1 MSYRYKKLIPL
12 ALLLLIFGG
21 LFFLP
26 IKVPFSFQSMG
37 LLNPSKKWSL
47 RTDLDGN
54 FYSELKNFQS
64 GVIEQSTSYRF
75 ERGDIAS
82 LFFSKEI
89 ANNASIFKN
98 DTIGMLSSRL
108 VEDRIQK
115 LESEMLVWEQQLQS
129 RKSGEKEAVV
139 EELRQKL
146 IFAQQQFELTQ
157 KNFER
162 SQILFLDS
170 LIARDRFE
178 LAETEFITAKTNIEI
193 ARNSYSAALSGAKPA
208 DIMLVEEQILASQKE
223 LQFLEETKKKY
234 VLLSPLSGKLVL
246 NQYLPKEIEYMSII
260 DTTEFILYAPVK
272 FHYRP
277 YLSYDLKIDF
287 TIPGTDETFQATIFD
302 FTEHVEIIS
311 SNQVIFVKARISNP
325 PAAVIPG
332 LSVKCKFAGEPVTL
346 REYVKRTLDIF
357 LR

>member
-12 ALLLLIFGG
+12 GLVLLILGG

-26 IKVPFSFQSMG
+26 LKIPFSFQSMG
-37 LLNPSKKWSL
+37 LLNPAEKWII

-54 FYSELKNFQS
+54 FYSELKNFNS
-64 GVIEQSTSYRF
+64 GVIVQSTSYRF

-82 LFFSKEI
+82 LYFSKDI
-89 ANNASIFKN
+89 TNNASINKG
-98 DTIGMLSSRL
+98 DTIGILSSRL

-115 LESEMLVWEQQLQS
+115 LESQMVVWNQQLQS
-129 RKSGEKEAVV
+129 QKSGEKEAVV

-146 IFAQQQFELTQ
+146 VFAQQQFELTK
-157 KNFER
+157 KNFDR

-170 LIARDRFE
+170 LIAREKFE
-178 LAETEFITAKTNIEI
+178 SAETEFLTAKTNIEI
-193 ARNSYSAALSGAKPA
+193 AQSSYNAVISGAKPEA
-208 DIMLVEEQILASQKE
+208 IRLVEEQILASEKE
-223 LQFLEETKKKY
+223 LHFLKETKQKY
-234 VLLSPLSGKLVL
+234 VLLSPMSGKLVL

-260 DTTEFILYAPVK
+260 DTTAFILYAPVK

-277 YLSYDLKIDF
+277 YLSYELKVDL
-287 TIPGTDETFQATIFD
+287 TIPGTDQTVQAEIFD

-311 SNQVIFVKARISNP
+311 SNQVIFVKARISDP
-325 PAAVIPG
+325 PAALIPG